1 MYSPKAFN
9 VVTYYQL
16 CLIQCK
22 LINLWLQVLGLF
34 TVVATATG
42 CLYFLD
48 QDNIASSVGLNAT
61 GVLLLI
67 LNFGFVLLMAVLISL
82 RGGPTVLK
90 WARCAQQHSVRWV
103 QHIPGMPCW
112 TRANPTVSAA
122 SSFGSS
128 RSSSSSVQLGLL
140 SRAFTR
146 SDRTLSGSIGSGQAG
161 AVGAS

>member
-1 MYSPKAFN
+1 MLYIN
-9 VVTYYQL
+9 QL
-16 CLIQCK
+16 LSW
-22 LINLWLQVLGLF
+22 LWLQVLGLF

-48 QDNIASSVGLNAT
+48 QDNVASGVGLNAT

-90 WARCAQQHSVRWV
+90 WARCVQQHSAQWLKC
-103 QHIPGMPCW
+103 ITGMCCW
-112 TRANPTVSAA
+112 PRANPTVVAVG
-122 SSFGSS
+122 SFGNST
-128 RSSSSSVQLGLL
+128 SSSSSVQLGLL

-146 SDRTLSGSIGSGQAG
+146 SDRAFS
-161 AVGAS
+161 VGVDNHP